1 MYALKKEGSRA
12 GGFDL
17 GGYYN
22 AAVLEVWPENWP
34 AYEVFTQLMTQW
46 YVGMNGR
53 TGLIYPSLYG
63 LLDRRGYQGDEWLRV
78 FEDVRVL
85 EVAALETM
93 RQE

>member
-1 MYALKKEGSRA
+1 
-12 GGFDL
+12 
-17 GGYYN
+17 
-22 AAVLEVWPENWP
+22 
-34 AYEVFTQLMTQW
+34 MTQW

>member
-1 MYALKKEGSRA
+1 
-12 GGFDL
+12 
-17 GGYYN
+17 
-22 AAVLEVWPENWP
+22 
-34 AYEVFTQLMTQW
+34 MTQW

-53 TGLIYPSLYG
+53 TGLIYASLYG